1 MLQSGTCRRHLSLH
15 LSLSTLPLALY
26 LKPQQPHAANMA
38 LNAVSLTQERLP
50 RPLHA
55 NENFP
60 YGIHEGVKFSLI
72 PPPGSSVS
80 PSGSSASASSSG
92 SKQSND
98 GITEKGTMA
107 LSNYRLI
114 FISDPPAD
122 KHTPAFESFAVP
134 LADIL
139 STKYEQSIFKGN
151 HLTLD
156 VKPTPRGGLSDVTRV
171 EVRFDGN
178 GLYKFACALD
188 EARERAIYMK
198 RQSAEEEE
206 GLPAYST
213 PGPSGAST
221 PYAPGDIPDENPP
234 GYDD

>member
-1 MLQSGTCRRHLSLH
+1 
-15 LSLSTLPLALY
+15 
-26 LKPQQPHAANMA
+26 MA
-38 LNAVSLTQERLP
+38 LNAVALTQDRLP

-60 YGIHEGVKFSLI
+60 YGIQEGVKLTLALL
-72 PPPGSSVS
+72 PGSSVS
-80 PSGSSASASSSG
+80 PSGPSSSGSSSG
-92 SKQSND
+92 SKQSD
-98 GITEKGTMA
+98 GVTEKGTMA

-114 FISDPPAD
+114 FISNPPSD
-122 KHTPAFESFAVP
+122 KHKPAFESFAVP

-139 STKYEQSIFKGN
+139 STKYEQSVFKGN
-151 HLTLD
+151 HLLLD
-156 VKPTPRGGLSDVTRV
+156 VKPTPRGGLSDPTRV

-206 GLPAYST
+206 GLRNT